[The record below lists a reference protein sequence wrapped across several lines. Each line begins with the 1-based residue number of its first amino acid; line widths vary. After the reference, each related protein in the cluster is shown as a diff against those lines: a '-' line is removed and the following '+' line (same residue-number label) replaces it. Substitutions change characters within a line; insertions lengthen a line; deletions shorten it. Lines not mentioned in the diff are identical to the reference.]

1 MSTIKVKEKQF
12 AISIPEAEIL
22 TAVQRV
28 ADAINHDLEGKEPLF
43 LSVLNGAFMFT
54 ADLMKRITIPCEV
67 SFIKLSS
74 YEGTSS
80 TGQVRQLMGL
90 NQCIKGRTVVIV
102 EDIVD
107 TGLTMQKLLELLQ
120 AQEPA
125 EVHIATLLLKPDKL
139 KVPLHI
145 EYAAL
150 QIPNDF
156 IVGYGLDYDGFG
168 RNYKDIYT
176 VVSD

>member
-28 ADAINHDLEGKEPLF
+28 ADAINHDLEGKDPLF

-125 EVHIATLLLKPDKL
+125 EVHIAALLLKPDKL
-139 KVPLHI
+139 KVPRHI
-145 EYAAL
+145 EYAAM

>member
-12 AISIPEAEIL
+12 AISIPETEIL

-28 ADAINHDLEGKEPLF
+28 ADAINRDLEGKEPLF

-54 ADLMKRITIPCEV
+54 ADLMKHITIPCEV

-145 EYAAL
+145 EYAAM

-176 VVSD
+176 VIGE

>member
-12 AISIPEAEIL
+12 AISIPETEIL

-28 ADAINHDLEGKEPLF
+28 ADAINRNLEGKEPLF

-54 ADLMKRITIPCEV
+54 ADLMKHITIPCEV

-145 EYAAL
+145 EYAAM

-176 VVSD
+176 VIGE